1 MLSIGCCRGICLRID
16 SDLFAFEGDS
26 VVVCRNTRCPH
37 WGISIRTPS
46 ALGEQM
52 LCYFDH
58 VPRFKSVTLNVF
70 GRGRGFRNACSQ
82 LTRRRVRSSTALC
95 SSPPPGPPPTAA
107 YPVARFQYRPVTL
120 ADAQIEHTIKSSRM
134 HKAPGPHD
142 IPNEV
147 YGRCADI
154 LLPHLGPLFCATF
167 GLNYYPAQWQV

>member
-1 MLSIGCCRGICLRID
+1 MLFRSRAAFQVSDFKCLWQGAWIPER
-16 SDLFAFEGDS
+16 
-26 VVVCRNTRCPH
+26 
-37 WGISIRTPS
+37 
-46 ALGEQM
+46 M
-52 LCYFDH
+52 LTTNEEKGAEFHC
-58 VPRFKSVTLNVF
+58 T
-70 GRGRGFRNACSQ
+70 
-82 LTRRRVRSSTALC
+82 
-95 SSPPPGPPPTAA
+95 PPPGPPPTAA

>member
-95 SSPPPGPPPTAA
+95 SSPPPQVPHPPPHTQLRDSSTARLHWPTPRSSTQLSRRA
-107 YPVARFQYRPVTL
+107 CTRLPGRTTSQMRYTDAARTYCSLT
-120 ADAQIEHTIKSSRM
+120 
-134 HKAPGPHD
+134 
-142 IPNEV
+142 
-147 YGRCADI
+147 
-154 LLPHLGPLFCATF
+154 
-167 GLNYYPAQWQV
+167 